1 VTDFKTYYKQ
11 QFQRD
16 LLNFVGKIPID
27 GNKYNDRNEFN
38 IQYFFLT
45 LQYKY
50 LNIIPQDRQGLFAV
64 ALIWTVLVD
73 QTFYSNY
80 INSYPTFQRKTL
92 YPKFI
97 GNCTAPSLMSSECRH
112 QQHLRNILQAINDTA
127 DKGNR
132 FDFEREIFKKDE
144 NNQQRQ
150 FINYLTI
157 LNQTREVMK
166 VEIKDYFENHQSEIS
181 WSDFWTK
188 CERELSQQREKRTI
202 TAHLQYAGFR
212 APQTV

>member
-1 VTDFKTYYKQ
+1 MTEFKTYYKE

-16 LLNFVGKIPID
+16 LLNFVGQIPIE
-27 GNKYNDRNEFN
+27 GNKHYDRNEFN

-45 LQYKY
+45 PQYKY

-64 ALIWTVLVD
+64 ALFWTVLVD

-80 INSYPTFQRKTL
+80 RSSYPTFQRKTL

-97 GNCTAPSLMSSECRH
+97 GNCTAPSLMSSECGLH
-112 QQHLRNILQAINDTA
+112 QHPRKILQAINDTT

-150 FINYLTI
+150 FIDYLTI
-157 LNQTREVMK
+157 LNQTKEVMK
-166 VEIKDYFENHQSEIS
+166 DEIKDYFENQQSEIS

-188 CERELSQQREKRTI
+188 CEREL
-202 TAHLQYAGFR
+202 
-212 APQTV
+212 